1 MVDFLKRSIE
11 RLEAPTC
18 VHCNLTMAWLRS
30 TRAAEGKEFINH
42 FFQCSNCNGIQEVRA
57 RVRATGENVILP
69 PRNISKPYLITSPAS
84 GEGGEPVKKLQ
95 EYLQHA
101 AECRDMART
110 ATATHR
116 QQLE

>member
-57 RVRATGENVILP
+57 RVRTTGENVILP
-69 PRNISKPYLITSPAS
+69 PRNISKPYLITSLAS
-84 GEGGEPVKKLQ
+84 
-95 EYLQHA
+95 
-101 AECRDMART
+101 
-110 ATATHR
+110 
-116 QQLE
+116 